1 MSKELSNE
9 YKLSMESVSNFLMT
23 ILPDG
28 LNVRANFKED
38 FYFIFFELYAFI
50 ILTCTLVLG
59 MNYFV
64 VIIA

>member
-1 MSKELSNE
+1 MKSVLS
-9 YKLSMESVSNFLMT
+9 FLMT

-28 LNVRANFKED
+28 LNVRANFEED